1 MNICVVGTGYVGLVT
16 GAVFADLG
24 NDVLCVDNQPEK
36 VAALQGGKMPIYE
49 PGLEEMVGRNVA
61 DSRLAFTTDLGAAIR
76 RSLIIFITV
85 GTPPKADGETDLSA
99 VEKVAG
105 AIGQAMEKYTVIVN
119 KSTVP
124 VGTGDFVR
132 DVIAKSQRQRVP
144 FDVVSN
150 PEFLREGS
158 AIEDTLRPDRIV
170 IGAPNQQVAMTL
182 LELYAPLERPMIIT
196 DVPSAEMI
204 KYASNAFLSTK
215 ISFIN
220 AIANICE
227 LAGADVTQVIKA
239 VGLDARIGHAFLQA
253 GLGYGGSCF
262 PKDSDSLVHT
272 AATLGYDFRLLR
284 AAIDVNRERAEHF
297 VAMITKALS
306 PLDDRVIAV
315 LGLAF
320 KPNTDDMR
328 EAKSVEVISRLRG
341 LGARI
346 RAYDPVAIPNARRE
360 LPVDVTYCDS
370 AYESATGA
378 DALALVTEWNE
389 FKFLNL
395 ERLRARAARRHRVH
409 RRRRSRRPDPS
420 LRQPGVARR
429 LSRAADP
436 DPEGR
441 RPRHLPRARPGQSEE
456 RALSPGVDVRGLRRS
471 ARAPPARGLLGQRQ
485 PDRPARCVRRG
496 QALRRGHHDG
506 VPWRP
511 RRGHP
516 HRQDLQHVRPQD
528 ETERRPRDSGI
539 HVPGHHRQAA
549 HRLR

>member
-36 VAALQGGKMPIYE
+36 VAALQAGKMPIYE

-61 DSRLAFTTDLGAAIR
+61 DARLAFTTDLAAAVR
-76 RSLIIFITV
+76 RALIIFITV
-85 GTPPKADGETDLSA
+85 GTPPKADGETDLGA
-99 VEKVAG
+99 VEQVAA
-105 AIGQAMEKYTVIVN
+105 AIGRAMEKYTVIVN

-132 DVIAKSQRQRVP
+132 DVIARHQRQRVP

-227 LAGADVTQVIKA
+227 LAGADVTQVMKGM
-239 VGLDARIGHAFLQA
+239 GLDARIGPAFLQA

-262 PKDSDSLVHT
+262 PKDTDSLIHT
-272 AATLGYDFRLLR
+272 AATLGYKFDLLR
-284 AAIDVNRERAEHF
+284 AVVDVNAGRTIHFLSVIERALAPMH
-297 VAMITKALS
+297 T
-306 PLDDRVIAV
+306 RRIAI

-328 EAKSVEVISRLRG
+328 EAKSIDVITRLVD
-341 LGARI
+341 LGATVCV
-346 RAYDPVAIPNARRE
+346 YDPVAIPNARKV
-360 LPVDVTYCDS
+360 LPTLVEYADS
-370 AYESATGA
+370 PYAAATGA
-378 DALALVTEWNE
+378 DGVALITEWNE

-395 ERLRARAARRHRVH
+395 ERLRGVM
-409 RRRRSRRPDPS
+409 
-420 LRQPGVARR
+420 RQPIVFFWRNLWEAERMRR
-429 LSRAADP
+429 LGFEYYSI
-436 DPEGR
+436 GR
-441 RPRHLPRARPGQSEE
+441 KP
-456 RALSPGVDVRGLRRS
+456 LRRS
-471 ARAPPARGLLGQRQ
+471 
-485 PDRPARCVRRG
+485 
-496 QALRRGHHDG
+496 
-506 VPWRP
+506 
-511 RRGHP
+511 
-516 HRQDLQHVRPQD
+516 
-528 ETERRPRDSGI
+528 
-539 HVPGHHRQAA
+539 
-549 HRLR
+549 